1 MQQFAC
7 YCYVERDDVNGCRR
21 VFAVALLLLAF
32 GVTKAGGSAQ
42 TLSDATFSSLHFRN
56 IGPLSGRIDTVS
68 GVAGDPTVY
77 YAGGLGGLFKS
88 ADGGV
93 TWNSVFNGK
102 PVSSIGAI
110 AVAPSDANVVYVGT
124 GESNLR
130 NDVAFGD
137 GVWRSGDAGKTWSH
151 AGLANT
157 GHIGAIAV
165 DPHNPNRAFVAALG
179 NVYKPS
185 EDRGVYRTLDGGK
198 TWTKVLYTDDRT
210 GASSIVID
218 PTDPNVIFAGMWEG
232 WRNPYHLNSGG
243 PSDGIYE
250 STDGGDHWTRL
261 QGHGL
266 PASVMG
272 RIAIAFAPSDPQ
284 RVYALIE
291 SSQGTL
297 WRSDDRG
304 LTWKMVNASHGIDQ
318 RPFYFTSLAVDPKNK
333 ERVYFMSVQMW
344 RSTDGGIKASK
355 LKRTRGGDYHQL
367 WIDPTNASRMIA
379 ANDGGAEVS
388 YDAGTTWLNASMA
401 VAQSYHVDTDDRI
414 PYTIC
419 SEDQDSGSACG
430 PSNSLTSG
438 GISPDAFFGA
448 GGGESGWIVID
459 RADSNL
465 IYGDGYQ
472 GSVTQYDRR
481 TTQSRAIDVWP
492 EDAMGWPAAPLKY
505 RFQWTSPLAMSPQH
519 PHRLYM
525 GADRIF
531 QTDDGGATW
540 HAISPDLTRNDRA
553 RQGISGTPI
562 TPDNTSVE
570 YYDVVFSIA
579 PSPLRDGT
587 IWAGTDDGRV
597 WLTRDGGASWK
608 NVTPAALNDAPGAR
622 WLRVDYVAPS
632 PFAAGTAYLVADGH
646 KWGDRAPHLFVTR
659 DDGRTWSSIVS
670 NLPTDAY
677 ARMIRPDPIRRGL
690 LYVGTETGLYYSL
703 DDGAHWSAFAN
714 HLPVVPVYDFT
725 VQKRF
730 DDLVVGTHGRGIW
743 ILDDLH
749 PLQELDAKVL
759 AQPLHLFTLRTAYR
773 YHLHGA
779 YSVSQFTGSN
789 PPYGADINFSLKT
802 MPAKGASVRVQVLDG
817 TRVIRTIAVKKPRAG
832 VNRVWWNLRY
842 DAIKPVK
849 GFVPW
854 ASGGFDGP
862 RVLPGTYTVRVTSG
876 AASASGPLRVAMD
889 PRVHVSMQALREQ
902 QAFLLRVRADL
913 NRMTASIDR
922 LGAVKAKGGPKAA
935 KADALLHRLYNP
947 EVTQA
952 EDALRYPEQVYGQ
965 LSFLASSVAS
975 ADAAPTQAESQV
987 LHVLEEQANALM
999 LEADALM
1006 HP

>member
-1 MQQFAC
+1 MNVRATEMVLGFSIL
-7 YCYVERDDVNGCRR
+7 
-21 VFAVALLLLAF
+21 AVSALGAS
-32 GVTKAGGSAQ
+32 GAAQ
-42 TLSDATFSSLHFRN
+42 TVPSSTFSALHFRN

-68 GVAGDPTVY
+68 GVPGDPTIY

-88 ADGGV
+88 VDGGV
-93 TWNSVFNGK
+93 TWASVFNRK

-110 AVAPSDANVVYVGT
+110 GVAASDPSVVYVGT

-137 GVWRSGDAGKTWSH
+137 GVWRTSDSGKTWKH
-151 AGLANT
+151 VGLAQT
-157 GHIGAIAV
+157 GHIAAIAV
-165 DPHNPNRAFVAALG
+165 DTHNPDRAFVAALG

-185 EDRGVYRTLDGGK
+185 EQRGIYRTLDGGK
-198 TWTKVLYTDDRT
+198 TWQRVLFTDDRT
-210 GASSIVID
+210 GASSIAID
-218 PTDPNVIFAGMWEG
+218 PADPNVLLAGMWEG
-232 WRNPYHLNSGG
+232 WRNPYHLTSGG
-243 PSDGIYE
+243 PSDGVYE

-266 PASVMG
+266 PASVTG
-272 RIAIAFAPSDPQ
+272 RIAIAFAPSNPN

-304 LTWKMVNASHGIDQ
+304 ASWRMVNGSHGINQ
-318 RPFYFTSLAVDPKNK
+318 RPFYFTSLSVDPKN
-333 ERVYFMSVQMW
+333 EQQLYFMSVQMW
-344 RSTDGGIKASK
+344 RSTDGGGKATK

-367 WIDPTNASRMIA
+367 WIAPDNPSRMIA
-379 ANDGGAEVS
+379 ADDEGAEVS
-388 YDAGTTWLNASMA
+388 YDAGKTWLNASMA
-401 VAQSYHVDTDDRI
+401 VAQSYHVDTDDRV
-414 PYTIC
+414 PYTVC
-419 SEDQDSGSACG
+419 SEDQDAGSACG

-438 GISPDAFFGA
+438 GISPDSFFGA

-459 RADSNL
+459 QRNPNL

-472 GSVTQYDRR
+472 GSVTQYDRS
-481 TTQSRAIDVWP
+481 TMQSRAIDVWP

-525 GADRIF
+525 GGNRIF
-531 QTDDGGATW
+531 QTDNGGVTW
-540 HAISPDLTRNDRA
+540 RAISPDLTRDDRA

-579 PSPLRDGT
+579 ASPVRDGT

-597 WLTRDGGASWK
+597 WLTHDDGATWS
-608 NVTPAALNDAPGAR
+608 NVTPAALKGAPGAR

-632 PFAAGTAYLVADGH
+632 PFDANTAYMVADGH
-646 KWGDRAPHLFVTR
+646 KWGDRAPHVFVTR
-659 DDGRTWSSIVS
+659 DDGSTWSDIAAD
-670 NLPTDAY
+670 LPQDSY
-677 ARMIRPDPIRRGL
+677 ARMIRPDPFRRGL
-690 LYVGTETGLYYSL
+690 LYAGTETGLYYSL
-703 DDGAHWSAFAN
+703 DDGVHWTAFAN
-714 HLPVVPVYDFT
+714 HLPTVPVYDFT

-749 PLQELDAKVL
+749 ALQETDTNVL
-759 AQPLHLFTLRTAYR
+759 GEPLHLFTLRTAYR
-773 YHLHGA
+773 YHTHGA
-779 YSVSQFTGSN
+779 YSVSQFTGAN
-789 PPYGADINFSLKT
+789 PPYGADINMYLKSA
-802 MPAKGASVRVQVLDG
+802 PNKGVPILVRILDG
-817 TRVIRTIAVKKPRAG
+817 THVIRTIAVKKPHPG

-842 DAIKPVK
+842 EDIKPVK

-854 ASGGFDGP
+854 ARGGFDGP
-862 RVLPGTYTVRVTSG
+862 RALPGTYSVRVTDGAHTVSG
-876 AASASGPLRVAMD
+876 ALQVAMD
-889 PRVHVSMQALREQ
+889 PRSKVSMQALREQ
-902 QAFLLRVRADL
+902 LAFLLRVRSDL
-913 NRMTASIDR
+913 TTMTASIDR
-922 LGAVKAKGGPKAA
+922 LHRIEAKGGPKAA
-935 KADALLHRLYNP
+935 MAGVLLHRLYNP

-975 ADAAPTQAESQV
+975 ADAAPTPAEVTVLRALETQAKLLV
-987 LHVLEEQANALM
+987 AKANSLARPVSPKL
-999 LEADALM
+999 
-1006 HP
+1006 